1 MTRAEWLK
9 QVERLIDNED
19 VIVEWFG
26 ALVALYNQG
35 KSPEAAAE
43 WALAHTYGY

>member
-9 QVERLIDNED
+9 QVGRLINNED

-26 ALVALYNQG
+26 ALIALYHEG
-35 KSPEAAAE
+35 KSPEATAE

>member
-9 QVERLIDNED
+9 QVGRLINNED

-26 ALVALYNQG
+26 ALIALYHEG